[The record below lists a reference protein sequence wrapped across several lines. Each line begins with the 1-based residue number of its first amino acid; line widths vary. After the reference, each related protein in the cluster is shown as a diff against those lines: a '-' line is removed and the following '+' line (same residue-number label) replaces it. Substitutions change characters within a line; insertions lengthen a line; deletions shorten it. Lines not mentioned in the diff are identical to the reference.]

1 MKKYL
6 CCLLVGLSFALAT
19 TAQITK
25 ATLQASGLTCALC
38 AKAVYSNL
46 TSLPFV
52 DSVDTD
58 LNASAFVITFK
69 KGMIVDLDALNKK
82 VQDAGFSIAS
92 LSVSAHIIPGKIELD
107 KHITIGQQVF
117 HFLNV
122 KSQDVAEDI
131 TFKLVDQAFV
141 SAKEFKKVV
150 TLTKMQCVKTGRAE
164 SCCAADGIKES
175 TRIFH
180 AII

>member
-6 CCLLVGLSFALAT
+6 CCLLVGLSFALIT
-19 TAQITK
+19 SAQITK

-38 AKAVYSNL
+38 AKAVYNNL

-52 DSVDTD
+52 DNVETD
-58 LNASAFVITFK
+58 LNASAFVIIFK
-69 KGMIVDLDALNKK
+69 QGIDVDLDALSRK

-92 LSVSAHIIPGKIELD
+92 LSVSAHVSPVKIEID
-107 KHITIGQQVF
+107 KHISIGQKVF
-117 HFLNV
+117 HFLNAS
-122 KSQDVAEDI
+122 SQDVPTDI
-131 TFKLVDQAFV
+131 NFRLVDQAFV
-141 SAKEFKKVV
+141 SAKEFKKFM
-150 TLTKMQCVKTGRAE
+150 TMTKMQCVKTGRSE
-164 SCCAADGIKES
+164 SCCSSHGIKES